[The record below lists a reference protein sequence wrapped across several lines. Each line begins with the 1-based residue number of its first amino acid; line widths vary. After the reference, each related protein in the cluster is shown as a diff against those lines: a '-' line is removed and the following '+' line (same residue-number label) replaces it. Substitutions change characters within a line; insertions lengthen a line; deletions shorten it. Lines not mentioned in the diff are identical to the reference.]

1 MQEVDAL
8 LKRLNDQGDLGE
20 IRLDIA
26 DLIADRLNQM
36 RESLGYWEKAHFANA
51 ISSLS
56 RNINSRHQ
64 PTTSWLRHCLV
75 NLEKALVH
83 ADERNENYTPQ
94 NAELDVLTFE
104 QLVEALDMVRYGG

>member
-1 MQEVDAL
+1 MKDVDAI

-26 DLIADRLNQM
+26 DFIADRVNQVQKP
-36 RESLGYWEKAHFANA
+36 LGYWEKAHFANA
-51 ISSLS
+51 IAALS

-75 NLEKALVH
+75 NLEKAIAP
-83 ADERNENYTPQ
+83 ADQRDENYAPQ
-94 NAELDVLTFE
+94 NAHLDSLTFE
-104 QLVEALDMVRYGG
+104 QLMEAIDMVRYSD

>member
-1 MQEVDAL
+1 MQEVDAI

-26 DLIADRLNQM
+26 DLIADRLNQV
-36 RESLGYWEKAHFANA
+36 RGSLGYWEKAHFANA
-51 ISSLS
+51 IASLS

-75 NLEKALVH
+75 NLEKALVP
-83 ADERNENYTPQ
+83 ADQWNENYTPK
-94 NAELDVLTFE
+94 NAELDAITFE
-104 QLVEALDMVRYGG
+104 LLAEALDMVRYGG